1 MQVFARW
8 AVFLF
13 FSVIGLFLASAA
25 FLTPATA
32 DTQPL
37 YLLVLAAGCLWIA
50 WTRRPSGSNMQL
62 EYESSLED
70 IHIPQQ
76 KKQSVNWNLLDET
89 NFIMDYMRSDGE
101 VSEREIDVY
110 SVNRTRNG
118 DLTLIA
124 YCHLRN
130 EQRTFRVDR
139 ILSLASGSTGE
150 IINDPEE
157 FFDLQ
162 HHA

>member
-13 FSVIGLFLASAA
+13 FSAIGLFLAGVA

-32 DTQPL
+32 DIQPP
-37 YLLVLAAGCLWIA
+37 YFLVFAAGCLWIA
-50 WTRRPSGSNMQL
+50 WTRRPGGSDMQL
-62 EYESSLED
+62 EYESSLDD
-70 IHIPQQ
+70 IHIPQR
-76 KKQSVNWNLLDET
+76 KKQSVNWDLLDET
-89 NFIMDYMRSDGE
+89 NFIMDYIRSDGE
-101 VSEREIDVY
+101 ISEREIDVY

-118 DLTLIA
+118 NLTLIA
-124 YCHLRN
+124 YCHLRG

-139 ILSLASGSTGE
+139 ILSLASGRTGE
-150 IINDPEE
+150 LINDPEE